1 MARTMTHDQPLYRY
15 PVGWAAA
22 IAVAALVVAA
32 ASVLPSKTPAPTAPA
47 EDHMIDQNFAP

>member
-47 EDHMIDQNFAP
+47 ENHMIDQNFAP